1 MQHRLLTA
9 SLVLA
14 GLGALCFLTGC
25 ASGQPTVNPPANP
38 LAGGLASSQS
48 SPAAPDGSLSGI
60 HACELVPASVVSQV
74 LGPLL
79 ERPYET
85 SDGLECFYNTAV
97 PGGGGPSYI
106 LTVTTRSG
114 YEAAKAFAEGV
125 AESGSK
131 LERLSTT
138 HDLGDDTFSISTD
151 SGAPDYSL
159 WAAKAGLAVEV
170 NVNDLRQG
178 VSRSHDLVAAA
189 LTRL

>member
-1 MQHRLLTA
+1 MRHRLLTG

-14 GLGALCFLTGC
+14 GLGGLCLLTGC
-25 ASGQPTVNPPANP
+25 ASGQPTVSP
-38 LAGGLASSQS
+38 LASALASSSS
-48 SPAAPDGSLSGI
+48 SPGAPDSSLSGI
-60 HACELVPASVVSQV
+60 HACQLVPASVVARV

-79 ERPYET
+79 ERPYQT
-85 SDGLECFYNTAV
+85 QDGLECFYNTAV

-131 LERLSTT
+131 LERYTSAR
-138 HDLGDDTFSISTD
+138 DLGDDTFSISTD
-151 SGAPDYSL
+151 TGAPDYSL
-159 WAAKAGLAVEV
+159 WVAKAGLGIEV

-178 VSRSHDLVAAA
+178 VTRAHDLVAAA
-189 LTRL
+189 LSRL